1 MTLYF
6 PKAHYNKNFRGQ
18 VFPLLK
24 PFIKGKGFTNAE
36 RIALY
41 GVSEVDFSFVDVL
54 EDCDIAI
61 LPMAWNYY
69 VQNKLQKQALTFL
82 ETTAK
87 HDKQTWVVLLDDY
100 GLDFPDYR
108 HVTVFRANGYSS
120 KLPSWHVGLPVF
132 ISDPLKQHYGTHLI
146 TQRPYNAIPSI
157 GFCGYATDNKREAF
171 KVNFRVALKN
181 IGYYLKIYNKQ
192 PEVIMA
198 VQQWRYR
205 ILKQLESQKG
215 VLTNFIYREQYR
227 AGVQTE
233 ADRQAST
240 QAFFDNIMDSD
251 YVVCMRGAGNFS
263 VRLYE
268 TLAMGRIPV
277 YIHTDDLLPLAN
289 SIDWKAHVV
298 WVNEGDIDCVGE
310 RVLEFHR
317 ELNDIEFKALQ
328 HKNRRLWEDKLRL
341 KGFFLNDLGLNK

>member
-1 MTLYF
+1 MKLYF
-6 PKAHYNKNFRGQ
+6 PKAHYNNNFRGQ

-24 PFIKGKGFTNAE
+24 PFIKEDWFADNE
-36 RIALY
+36 RVALY
-41 GVSEVDFSFVDVL
+41 GVSESDFSLVGTIEACDV
-54 EDCDIAI
+54 AI

-87 HDKQTWVVLLDDY
+87 HKKQTWVVLLDDY
-100 GLDFPDYR
+100 GLDFPDYK
-108 HVTVFRANGYSS
+108 HVTVFRANGYRS
-120 KLPSWHVGLPVF
+120 KLPSWHVGMPVF
-132 ISDPLKQHYGTHLI
+132 ITDPLKQHYGTHVI
-146 TQRPYNAIPSI
+146 TERPYNAIPSI
-157 GFCGYATDNKREAF
+157 GFCGYATANKRAAF
-171 KVNFRVALKN
+171 KVKCRVVLKN

-198 VQQWRYR
+198 VQQWRYC

-227 AGVQTE
+227 AGAQTE
-233 ADRQAST
+233 TARQAST
-240 QAFFDNIMDSD
+240 LAFFDNMKNSD

-277 YIHTDDLLPLAN
+277 YIHTNDLLPMEDT
-289 SIDWKAHVV
+289 IDWRKHVIWIDEAHVD
-298 WVNEGDIDCVGE
+298 NIREH
-310 RVLEFHR
+310 VLAFHSDLTK
-317 ELNDIEFKALQ
+317 ESFLKLQ
-328 HKNRRLWEDKLRL
+328 QDNRQLWEEKLTL
-341 KGFFLNDLGLNK
+341 GNFFKLSL